1 MANLFRSLVRRR
13 GPEASRSTY
22 DLSWYLQNAFNS
34 PFGLNTGIGQTRDGR
49 TTEQIQNNFA
59 GYVNQVYKTNGVVFA
74 IVLARLLLFTE
85 ARFQWRQLRSG
96 GVGELF
102 GTPDLKLLE
111 RPWPN
116 GTTGELLARMEQD
129 ASLGGNFY
137 CVNEGDRL
145 RRLRPDWV
153 GIILTARPEE
163 ATEVDVQ
170 GYIYTPGGPNSGTEP
185 TIYLPDEV
193 AHWSPIPDPD
203 AQYRGMSWVTPVVR
217 EVQADNSATDHK
229 DAFFRNGAK
238 PGLVISLKE
247 SVTEEQYRAFMAT
260 MNEAHQGVDNAY
272 KTLFVGGGADVTVAG
287 ANLQQL
293 DFKSVQGAG
302 ETRLCAAG
310 GVPPIIVGLSEGL
323 QSATY
328 CLPGGALVWAQAGPT
343 PIRDLRAGDLVW
355 SHVDGGLSLRRVNW
369 QKQTG
374 TKAIYTITTK
384 NRVLRASGNHP
395 VLARVPGAG
404 SGPSVEW
411 RNVDQLKA
419 GDRVVQVME
428 LPDEIQ
434 GFHLPNGDEATPEVM
449 RWLGAYTGDGC
460 LSGTNA
466 VRMCIPTQDRV
477 RDEYEK
483 LPQTLFVKATA
494 WPTGRTVDDGL
505 TPEMVRLRAEGL
517 TYRQIVERMDLAL
530 HPMSVRDRIAYA
542 TRDYSADVAPVA
554 VADCRNGFRFH
565 SQQAVQWHH
574 DMGVTGTAST
584 KRVPRWVFS
593 LRKELRLAYLAGVV
607 DTDGSVDKRG
617 SLKIQFANRLLVEDV
632 RMLLVGCGIQCSNLY
647 EATYSASVLPNPGKA
662 DSYVA
667 WAFVASSADEVS
679 RIPFADWLYRE
690 RVEAN
695 TGRRRR
701 GGQDAAKAGLDDC
714 LGFFTIRSIDIGTE
728 ESVYDIGVDEG
739 RSFVADGIV
748 VHNSNYGMARRKF
761 GDHWARPQWRSACA
775 ALEPI
780 MSVPP
785 VSELWYDDRGIAFL
799 REDQQDAATIQQVK
813 ATTINTYITAGF
825 TAESSVSAVDAD
837 DRTLLVHTGLVSVQ
851 LQPPGA
857 GVPTDPGQPTGETGD
872 TTDSTDGTAAD
883 DTGSLV
889 DTGAEDS
896 PAPTLGRAKVQD
908 REQLHHY
915 WTRGE
920 GLAKWVESPT
930 PWTTLHEHLAKYMPD
945 DEAKRAAAD
954 WMHEVLG
961 YWPGSDENRV
971 THGHPP
977 RGHKVGPG

>member
-247 SVTEEQYRAFMAT
+247 SVTEGQYRAFMAT

-328 CLPGGALVWAQAGPT
+328 
-343 PIRDLRAGDLVW
+343 
-355 SHVDGGLSLRRVNW
+355 
-369 QKQTG
+369 
-374 TKAIYTITTK
+374 
-384 NRVLRASGNHP
+384 
-395 VLARVPGAG
+395 
-404 SGPSVEW
+404 
-411 RNVDQLKA
+411 
-419 GDRVVQVME
+419 
-428 LPDEIQ
+428 
-434 GFHLPNGDEATPEVM
+434 
-449 RWLGAYTGDGC
+449 
-460 LSGTNA
+460 
-466 VRMCIPTQDRV
+466 
-477 RDEYEK
+477 
-483 LPQTLFVKATA
+483 
-494 WPTGRTVDDGL
+494 
-505 TPEMVRLRAEGL
+505 
-517 TYRQIVERMDLAL
+517 
-530 HPMSVRDRIAYA
+530 
-542 TRDYSADVAPVA
+542 
-554 VADCRNGFRFH
+554 
-565 SQQAVQWHH
+565 
-574 DMGVTGTAST
+574 
-584 KRVPRWVFS
+584 
-593 LRKELRLAYLAGVV
+593 
-607 DTDGSVDKRG
+607 
-617 SLKIQFANRLLVEDV
+617 
-632 RMLLVGCGIQCSNLY
+632 
-647 EATYSASVLPNPGKA
+647 
-662 DSYVA
+662 
-667 WAFVASSADEVS
+667 
-679 RIPFADWLYRE
+679 
-690 RVEAN
+690 
-695 TGRRRR
+695 
-701 GGQDAAKAGLDDC
+701 
-714 LGFFTIRSIDIGTE
+714 
-728 ESVYDIGVDEG
+728 
-739 RSFVADGIV
+739 
-748 VHNSNYGMARRKF
+748 SNYGMARRKF

-775 ALEPI
+775 SLQPI
-780 MSVPP
+780 MNVPP

-799 REDQQDAATIQQVK
+799 REDQADAANIQQVK
-813 ATTINTYITAGF
+813 ASTISAFITAGF
-825 TAESSVSAVDAD
+825 TPESSVSAVDAD
-837 DRTLLVHTGLVSVQ
+837 DRSLLVHTGLVSVQ
-851 LQPPGA
+851 LQPPGQ

-872 TTDSTDGTAAD
+872 SAGTTDETGDGTNPVI
-883 DTGSLV
+883 DTGTA
-889 DTGAEDS
+889 DT
-896 PAPTLGRAKVQD
+896 PVPTVGRAKVQD

-915 WTRGE
+915 WTRGA
-920 GLAKWVESPT
+920 GLAKWAESPT
-930 PWTTLHEHLAKYMPD
+930 PWTTLHEHLVKYMPD

-954 WMHEVLG
+954 WFHEIFG
-961 YWPGSDENRV
+961 FWPGSDANRV
-971 THGHPP
+971 THGHRP
-977 RGHKVGPG
+977 RGHLVGPG